1 MPCSL
6 ARFGG
11 FELPADAEGKRR
23 KREGE
28 RRRAPC
34 VSRGTH
40 RGGDRKETRDLCF
53 SYEGCG
59 LGRRTHIAVV
69 PIGKKKRTKE
79 GRKV

>member
-11 FELPADAEGKRR
+11 FELPADAEGERR

-59 LGRRTHIAVV
+59 LGEAYTYRGCTNR
-69 PIGKKKRTKE
+69 GKKENQR
-79 GRKV
+79 RKV